1 MIVTQDPQR
10 QPDQQPEPTPP
21 VSTPDAIPP
30 HEIGETLILDAQ
42 SPYEAGAFAVDQ
54 LLDDGASHEELARG
68 IEAQQPA
75 DAADSL
81 ESLEPEDSARV
92 LGEMHDHAAA
102 EALAYMQAPLA
113 VTVLR
118 DATPE
123 YAARLLRLM
132 DPDDAADL
140 LQALPVE
147 MADTIL
153 RAMPRRAAARLG
165 KLARYDPET
174 AGGLM
179 TTDFV
184 KLRTEDTVERAI
196 ERIRREA
203 EDADLYYLY
212 AVDEQDRLRGVVNLR
227 SLLLKPPGTRIDE
240 AMNSDVV
247 ALKAT
252 LDQEEVARAF
262 DRYDH
267 VALPV
272 VDDADRL
279 LGVVTIDDVIDT
291 IRAEHTEDALK
302 QVGAGPSESVHETV
316 RSKLRARTPW
326 LVINLLTA
334 QLAASIVLL
343 FTDLIEA
350 VALLAVLMPVVA
362 NQSGNAGQQSLAVT
376 LRGLVLG
383 EVRSQRVGRLLLR
396 ETAFGVIAGL
406 IVGLVMGLGLVLL
419 GLSGAI
425 DADWRLA
432 VITSV
437 SMAGALAAGCLMG
450 AGMPILMERWKIDPA
465 TASTIFLTMLTDS
478 ISFLAFLGL
487 AWVLRGWL
495 LPAG

>member
-1 MIVTQDPQR
+1 MTLVTTDPKGNHDEREQ
-10 QPDQQPEPTPP
+10 TPP
-21 VSTPDAIPP
+21 VPTPDAIPP
-30 HEIGETLILDAQ
+30 HEIGETMILDAQ
-42 SPYEAGAFAVDQ
+42 SPYGAGEGAIDQ
-54 LLDDGASHEELARG
+54 LVDGGASMQEIARG
-68 IEAQQPA
+68 IEAQEPA

-81 ESLEPEDSARV
+81 ENLEPDHSARV
-92 LGEMHDHAAA
+92 LGEMDDQSAAD
-102 EALAYMQAPLA
+102 ALAYMQAPLA

-118 DATPE
+118 DATPD
-123 YAARLLRLM
+123 YAARLLGLM
-132 DPDDAADL
+132 EPDDAADL
-140 LQALPVE
+140 LQALPDEV
-147 MADTIL
+147 MDAIL
-153 RAMPRRAAARLG
+153 GAMPRRRAARLG
-165 KLARYDPET
+165 KLARYHPET

-184 KLRTEDTVERAI
+184 KLRIDDTVERAV
-196 ERIRREA
+196 ERLRREA

-212 AVDEQDRLRGVVNLR
+212 AVDDHDRLRGVVNLR
-227 SLLLKPPGTRIDE
+227 SLLLAPPGTSIGDS
-240 AMNSDVV
+240 MNTDVV

-279 LGVVTIDDVIDT
+279 LGVVTIDDVVDT

-302 QVGAGPSESVHETV
+302 QVGAGPTESVHETV
-316 RSKLRARTPW
+316 RAKMRARTPW

-334 QLAASIVLL
+334 QIAASIVLL

-350 VALLAVLMPVVA
+350 VALLAVLMPVIA

-383 EVRSQRVGRLLLR
+383 EVRAQRVGRLLIR
-396 ETAFGVIAGL
+396 ETVFGVLAGL
-406 IVGLVMGLGLVLL
+406 IVGAVMGLGIVAMGFA
-419 GLSGAI
+419 GLI

-437 SMAGALAAGCLMG
+437 SMAGALALGCLMG

-478 ISFLAFLGL
+478 VSFLAFLGL
-487 AWVLRGWL
+487 AWLLRGWI
-495 LPAG
+495 LPAA